1 MKKTLVKPV
10 EKKEMATKV
19 ELQRK
24 GTGDE
29 CTVNQGNCVVGCSCS
44 ATIDIL

>member
-29 CTVNQGNCVVGCSCS
+29 CTINQTNCVVGCACS
-44 ATIDIL
+44 GTVDVM